1 MDILCLMGLF
11 PHEYCDEIEKC
22 SKSGMQNAAN
32 KLQWSIVK
40 GLDEQPNT
48 RVSIANSLYI
58 GSYPKRYKKLFIPSF
73 EFSHCEGA
81 CDQNIGFC
89 NLTGLK
95 SLSRYISS
103 KKYVKKWAVAPSDD
117 EKILLVYALTLPFAK
132 VTAYIKKRYPNIK
145 VCYVVPDLPDFMRPA
160 AKRNW
165 FFEYT
170 LNKRNKALR
179 KYTRRVDCFVLLT
192 DAMKEWFRRPI
203 NYTVVEG
210 IAGDINSNVESAKV
224 EGAKKNIIYAGG
236 ISAQYGVL
244 DMARAFAQINHPDW
258 VLDVYGDGPSLG
270 DLKEIAD
277 SCPNIHVHG
286 RVPNSLVVEEQRKA
300 ALLINPRKNQIFTK
314 YSFPSKILE
323 YMSSGTPVLAYHL
336 DGFPAEYSGYFYPIK
351 EEENGMEK
359 ALRFVMSET
368 EEARIAMGQKAL
380 RFVSDNK
387 TPKKQCEKIVNMLRS
402 SDEKF

>member
-11 PHEYCDEIEKC
+11 PREYCDEIEKC

-32 KLQWSIVK
+32 KLQWAIVN
-40 GLDEQPNT
+40 GLDEQPNAK
-48 RVSIANSLYI
+48 VSIANSLYI
-58 GSYPKRYKKLFIPSF
+58 GSFPKRYKKLFIPSF

-81 CDQNIGFC
+81 RDRNIGFC
-89 NLTGLK
+89 NLTGIK
-95 SLSRYISS
+95 SWSRYITSKRFVKQWAKDSS
-103 KKYVKKWAVAPSDD
+103 GD
-117 EKILLVYALTLPFAK
+117 EKVLLVYALTLPFAK

-210 IAGDINSNVESAKV
+210 IAGDINPVLTSEREAD
-224 EGAKKNIIYAGG
+224 AKKNIIYAGG
-236 ISAQYGVL
+236 LSAQYGVL
-244 DMARAFAQINHPDW
+244 DMVNAFTKINHPDW
-258 VLDVYGDGPSLG
+258 VLDIYGDGPCLK
-270 DLKEIAD
+270 DLKEIAA
-277 SCPNIHVHG
+277 SYPSVHVHG
-286 RVPNSLVVEEQRKA
+286 RAPNSVVVAEQRKA
-300 ALLINPRKNQIFTK
+300 SLLMNPRKNQVFTK

-323 YMSSGTPVLAYHL
+323 YMSSGTPILAYHL

-351 EEENGMEK
+351 EEENGMET
-359 ALRFVMSET
+359 ALRFVMNET

-402 SDEKF
+402 GDERF